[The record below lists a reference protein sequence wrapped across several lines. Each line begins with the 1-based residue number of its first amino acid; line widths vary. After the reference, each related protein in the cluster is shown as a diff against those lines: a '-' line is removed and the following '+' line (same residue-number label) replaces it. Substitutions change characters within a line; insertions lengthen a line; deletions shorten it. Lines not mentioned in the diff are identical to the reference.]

1 VRRVLRWVLIA
12 FGGVL
17 LAIGGLRL
25 VAIAS
30 GGPLGPIPG
39 GALSGE
45 SATGDPPLDALGAA
59 RQIELQV
66 DPASPRSMTTWV
78 LVHDGH
84 VYVPAA
90 FAETKTWPGLAAS
103 DGRVVLRLGG
113 QLWDRRAVRMT
124 DAAMLSTL
132 IGELATKYG
141 FDPADAGTDK
151 TWVFRL
157 DPPAAPELMPAK

>member
-1 VRRVLRWVLIA
+1 MRRVLRWALIA
-12 FGGVL
+12 FGLGL

-39 GALSGE
+39 GALSGDP
-45 SATGDPPLDALGAA
+45 ATGDPPLDALGAA
-59 RQIELQV
+59 REIELQV
-66 DPASPRSMTTWV
+66 DPANPRSMTTWV
-78 LVHDGH
+78 LVHDGQ

-90 FAETKTWPGLAAS
+90 FAESKTWPRLAES

-113 QLWDRRAVRMT
+113 RLWNRQAVRVT
-124 DAAMLSTL
+124 DPATLSTL
-132 IGELATKYG
+132 IGELARKYG
-141 FDPADAGTDK
+141 FDPSGAASQK

-157 DPPAAPELMPAK
+157 DPPAARAPAT